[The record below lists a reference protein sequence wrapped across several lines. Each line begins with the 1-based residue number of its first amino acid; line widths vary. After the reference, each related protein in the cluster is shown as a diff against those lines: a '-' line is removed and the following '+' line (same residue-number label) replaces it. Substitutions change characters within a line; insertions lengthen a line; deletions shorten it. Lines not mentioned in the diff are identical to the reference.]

1 MLTQYVRSR
10 EAEVA
15 RTMAGDTEHLAAHHL
30 HSLRRLSLVSHASQR
45 HHDLTEKEEL
55 AAFHTTITHVTTQV
69 LQVRLRCIGFTSQIN
84 LYWYCKPD

>member
-69 LQVRLRCIGFTSQIN
+69 WQGGLMDIDFASQAN
-84 LYWYCKPD
+84 VC